1 MQFPN
6 KDSCFVIKPKSVT
19 LAFNRYVSEAGFGEL
34 TVLDF
39 WFDESWPLCYYVYW
53 VAFVR
58 FLNKDSRFEIE
69 PKSVTLAFD
78 RLVSEAGFEELTV
91 LDIWFDESWP

>member
-1 MQFPN
+1 
-6 KDSCFVIKPKSVT
+6 
-19 LAFNRYVSEAGFGEL
+19 
-34 TVLDF
+34 
-39 WFDESWPLCYYVYW
+39 
-53 VAFVR
+53 VR

>member
-19 LAFNRYVSEAGFGEL
+19 LAFNRYVSEAGIGEL

-39 WFDESWPLCYYVYW
+39 WFDESWPLCYYVY
-53 VAFVR
+53 
-58 FLNKDSRFEIE
+58 
-69 PKSVTLAFD
+69 
-78 RLVSEAGFEELTV
+78 
-91 LDIWFDESWP
+91 

>member
-39 WFDESWPLCYYVYW
+39 WFDESWPLCYYVY
-53 VAFVR
+53 
-58 FLNKDSRFEIE
+58 
-69 PKSVTLAFD
+69 
-78 RLVSEAGFEELTV
+78 
-91 LDIWFDESWP
+91 